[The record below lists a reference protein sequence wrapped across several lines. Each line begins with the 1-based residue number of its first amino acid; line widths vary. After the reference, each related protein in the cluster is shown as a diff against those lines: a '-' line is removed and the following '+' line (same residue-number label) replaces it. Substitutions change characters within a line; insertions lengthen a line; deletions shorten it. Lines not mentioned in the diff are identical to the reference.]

1 MTKRNKKKKPIYKPY
16 VSQTTP
22 DSLASG
28 SDAGSQTWVG
38 KGPKK
43 GKKKNSLKV
52 KRPKTSTDYGTA
64 GSKYSGKIVPRGG
77 EQQLGFVHADGSF
90 SRTPKAKFDL
100 MTYKT
105 SEDGSVPEG
114 TKPDFDHAVTRTN
127 DMTWKTP
134 TKKVKGRK
142 GLQEP
147 APVLF
152 KGKKYQDFEWIYEA
166 PKAWLQPTD
175 LIIDRHLESLT
186 VPATIESRAAIKD
199 AFLRAGGDKEKQEQ
213 YITQAMQDLQNLSEK
228 FETTK
233 QYEDGSYGPDRLA
246 DSSDQVDIIGSIWE
260 QFTSQV
266 ATKFDNTPGSSVA
279 ESAVGITGD
288 VLGAAGS
295 GAMTALE
302 FYQST
307 VVHPRNHFIAATAAF
322 FDSGS
327 GSPWDWGDSW
337 SGTYGI
343 DAGQAVAAS
352 TFNQFNMI
360 MSGLT
365 NGLKPPSAMSIGD
378 INPETGEPLT
388 PEEYQAA
395 SDRLDDDLR
404 DKGFGGNSSGNSLD
418 SPEFSENTYRP
429 LQYGR
434 QADHDRVNRWGEH
447 DLTGQ
452 LLSTYFTLGI
462 EIVGDPFVYAGKG
475 IKAVR
480 VGVQGSDWVQQSL
493 KSSALTPDWIT
504 KNGGSNGVLQVLE
517 NVSKRLAGS
526 TDMLDQQKL
535 MEAYRPGSWDEL
547 TWQQKK
553 RAKTRDKK
561 AARFSES
568 LKIEAEGI
576 ASTKDVNKI
585 IKMPMVAG
593 ANNPTYMAGIMADMK
608 DPEDVIDVMKYLAS
622 KRDTSEPLAR
632 LLRKYPSIGEEV
644 RNYSSFSRREGPS
657 SPANIFNGGTGTS
670 LGDDLKNGT
679 QNFIDPD
686 GQPWQYV
693 NHMKTRFAQDLADIG
708 PKADFSL
715 EQKLLST
722 SGQSLEFT
730 GTQVLPKGSAGKLS
744 PFASVQKRR
753 VDRAIKGGDDQTVT
767 TLLGDGAVHLLPV
780 RLIRWAGEQRAN
792 GWIPVGTIGAAAH
805 EYDAMVAWLRSADV
819 LTPGQRN
826 DMLNEYGRAV
836 SNGAEETSKLL
847 KSLEVDIAMMY
858 TYRDAVDA
866 GHITEFGGKAVHR
879 MKTPNVD
886 GLPRKSLARVAG
898 NIFNDIEFQ
907 KARFAKRKAELKKD
921 GDDFRYKPELLK
933 KLEAEEKAFLDEVD
947 AWTKQ
952 NDANRAAVAEWQAAR
967 DKKVRGQQNYG
978 VSFDD
983 MNGQSEI
990 IDTTLVQSQIANAM
1004 PLMDW
1009 KRFSDVSQGLV
1020 KMKRSIEISGA
1031 RNQRPVRVVTNKAD
1045 KFTGDFKTRFDESV
1059 PKALKTATHFKYGV
1073 LATNRAFQQLFR
1085 PAILLAFKYTPR
1097 SLFDAVAR
1105 NVAVLQ
1111 GSMFDAN
1118 TARAMGYNMQR
1129 RKNKLGLAAGSLPGA
1144 EYLGIDSTKR
1154 LNAKASQLEKVPLIR
1169 DIRKARK
1176 NQRDLREEG
1185 EYVNRYTTQH
1195 DALLAD
1201 KEYRIQAGLD
1211 VPEEYDNVLKV
1222 LRDNIDQARA
1232 KADIESDILKNS
1244 SLLKSL
1250 LKQDPKTIKRF
1261 DQVNAK
1267 LDSVT
1272 SRKRRAGS
1280 YSFNIGDGRG
1290 GNVRIPGWADP
1301 ENAVPSSVILS
1312 EVNAADTTATM
1323 VNMRQRYGGQ
1333 NQTAAADPWAN
1344 AVNGQ
1349 VNFNDGAEQ
1358 YWEAAVYLANNT
1370 LRSSDMAKLKLSG
1383 KSADEAFDFLNS
1395 KKGVDLKRYLTSTGQ
1410 LSEGA
1415 DKISY
1420 FNRFAGWYD
1429 STKVDLDKVFPAG
1442 SELKDAV
1449 RRKIVEGKEITPR
1462 ELANTFD
1469 EGIDAARPPLGG
1481 FGASDPSANRIQEMD
1496 TLTAKMQ
1503 DFSQFAFKVLGA
1515 NPETALGRHPMMNAS
1530 YRRHMTE
1537 ATQMHGTQY
1546 VEQNMG
1552 TVMRAALQRSVT
1564 DVKAVQYNVDRLSN
1578 AAWLFESIAP
1588 FFQAQL
1594 NTARVWGKI
1603 IAKDPSVLAR
1613 AAQIWDAAEG
1623 VVEIPAGSIAQAD
1636 VPIWSQLM
1644 AATGMDDA
1652 PDEYRFGVEPRNILS
1667 AIAPGN
1673 KGLDQMLG
1681 AGSSTDPEDSGNPTP
1696 SAASAVLSMFLPSL
1710 SGPWIQAPATAISQ
1724 AMVSVEDPNFL
1735 QNLVM
1740 EGTEYLTPY
1749 GLAGNDLDIPDVLGL
1764 PTGTFASGFIPA
1776 WAQSIAAGT
1785 MDTDKAKVRTA
1796 AMYVDLLVEWNRGG
1810 AEGPEP
1816 TWEDAKAMAKG
1827 GLFLDAIAKMSLP
1840 FGGMDVITANSHIT
1854 DEIRHWYNE
1863 GSSFEAVQRKLFQ
1876 KYGQDYFPL
1885 LSSKTKRAAY
1895 VPATRKAVNFL
1906 KNNEDLIRDF
1916 VFTGNNSADDQVERL
1931 KVFLEFNPML
1941 GAVDA
1946 NGGYDAVA
1954 AAELKKMKIPG
1965 MSNEMTYYD
1974 VYEDG
1979 SGLFSKSERHRG
1991 QHFANGVDVEH
2002 RAMMNK
2008 LQRKLDA
2015 DMKRAYSLGDKDD
2028 REAEVKKLEGAFFA
2042 EKQVLDSSKD
2052 LTYEQIASDFPA
2064 WENYKDQDD
2073 SANKLGLAMAKDILE
2088 TDAGSKAFTNIN
2100 PEFVASLN
2108 YFLEIRHS
2116 VQDAMSIAGQG
2127 GSDFYHSAAEERRK
2141 VIMDD
2146 YKDVTDRLTD
2156 SSTQFKSFFQTFFAS
2171 ELYRT
2176 DGRGTRTGPRAT
2188 FAGDFIPRPWTALER
2203 KQRGYDEWSDQEK
2216 EVRSKVFKQT
2226 NFDETGAKRSKRMKN
2241 RQELQK
2247 RKREKEKQQRN
2258 AKRKQKAGR

>member
-1 MTKRNKKKKPIYKPY
+1 MFWVKNK
-16 VSQTTP
+16 
-22 DSLASG
+22 
-28 SDAGSQTWVG
+28 
-38 KGPKK
+38 
-43 GKKKNSLKV
+43 
-52 KRPKTSTDYGTA
+52 
-64 GSKYSGKIVPRGG
+64 
-77 EQQLGFVHADGSF
+77 
-90 SRTPKAKFDL
+90 
-100 MTYKT
+100 
-105 SEDGSVPEG
+105 
-114 TKPDFDHAVTRTN
+114 
-127 DMTWKTP
+127 
-134 TKKVKGRK
+134 
-142 GLQEP
+142 
-147 APVLF
+147 
-152 KGKKYQDFEWIYEA
+152 
-166 PKAWLQPTD
+166 
-175 LIIDRHLESLT
+175 
-186 VPATIESRAAIKD
+186 
-199 AFLRAGGDKEKQEQ
+199 
-213 YITQAMQDLQNLSEK
+213 
-228 FETTK
+228 
-233 QYEDGSYGPDRLA
+233 
-246 DSSDQVDIIGSIWE
+246 
-260 QFTSQV
+260 
-266 ATKFDNTPGSSVA
+266 
-279 ESAVGITGD
+279 
-288 VLGAAGS
+288 
-295 GAMTALE
+295 
-302 FYQST
+302 
-307 VVHPRNHFIAATAAF
+307 
-322 FDSGS
+322 
-327 GSPWDWGDSW
+327 
-337 SGTYGI
+337 
-343 DAGQAVAAS
+343 
-352 TFNQFNMI
+352 
-360 MSGLT
+360 
-365 NGLKPPSAMSIGD
+365 
-378 INPETGEPLT
+378 
-388 PEEYQAA
+388 
-395 SDRLDDDLR
+395 
-404 DKGFGGNSSGNSLD
+404 
-418 SPEFSENTYRP
+418 
-429 LQYGR
+429 
-434 QADHDRVNRWGEH
+434 
-447 DLTGQ
+447 
-452 LLSTYFTLGI
+452 
-462 EIVGDPFVYAGKG
+462 
-475 IKAVR
+475 
-480 VGVQGSDWVQQSL
+480 
-493 KSSALTPDWIT
+493 TPDWIT

-517 NVSKRLAGS
+517 NASKRLAGS

-553 RAKTRDKK
+553 RAKTRDKR
-561 AARFSES
+561 AARFGES

-644 RNYSSFSRREGPS
+644 RNYSNFSRREGPS

-670 LGDDLKNGT
+670 LGDDLKNGS

-693 NHMKTRFAQDLADIG
+693 NHMKTRFGQDLADIG

-722 SGQSLEFT
+722 SGRSLEFS
-730 GTQVLPKGSAGKLS
+730 GTQLLPKGSAGKLS

-753 VDRAIKGGDDQTVT
+753 VDRAIKGGDNQTVT

-792 GWIPVGTIGAAAH
+792 GWIPVGTVGAAAH

-847 KSLEVDIAMMY
+847 KGLEVDIAMMY
-858 TYRDAVDA
+858 TYRDAVDS
-866 GHITEFGGKAVHR
+866 GLIKTFGGKAVHR

-898 NIFNDIEFQ
+898 DLFNDIEFQ
-907 KARFAKRKAELKKD
+907 RTRFAKRRAELEKDAKRKVDDIDGFRYDPQKLEDLKAE
-921 GDDFRYKPELLK
+921 
-933 KLEAEEKAFLDEVD
+933 EAEFLAEVK
-947 AWTKQ
+947 AWTAQ
-952 NDANRAAVAEWQAAR
+952 NDANRKAVAEWQAAR
-967 DKKVRGQQNYG
+967 DKQVTGQQNYG
-978 VSFDD
+978 VTFDD
-983 MNGQSEI
+983 TKGLEEI
-990 IDTTLVQSQIANAM
+990 IDTTLVQSQIANSM

-1020 KMKRSIEISGA
+1020 KMKRPIIGPNGK
-1031 RNQRPVRVVTNKAD
+1031 RGPRPVRVVTNESDIFK
-1045 KFTGDFKTRFDESV
+1045 GDFKQRFDDSV

-1154 LNAKASQLEKVPLIR
+1154 LNAKASQLEKVPLIQN
-1169 DIRKARK
+1169 IGKARK
-1176 NQRDLREEG
+1176 SQRDLRKENKDLENAITF
-1185 EYVNRYTTQH
+1185 E
-1195 DALLAD
+1195 DSLLAD
-1201 KEYRIQAGLD
+1201 IEYRTQTGQKIPKEYDGMLTEVRA
-1211 VPEEYDNVLKV
+1211 
-1222 LRDNIDQARA
+1222 NINHARA

-1267 LDSVT
+1267 LDSIT
-1272 SRKRRAGS
+1272 HPKRRAGS
-1280 YSFNIGDGRG
+1280 YSFNIGDGSG

-1301 ENAVPSSVILS
+1301 ENAIPSSVILS

-1323 VNMRQRYGGQ
+1323 VNMRQRYGG
-1333 NQTAAADPWAN
+1333 TVADPWAN
-1344 AVNGQ
+1344 AVNGVVQ
-1349 VNFNDGAEQ
+1349 FNGGTEQ

-1395 KKGVDLKRYLTSTGQ
+1395 KKGVDLKRYLASTGQ

-1415 DKISY
+1415 DGLSY
-1420 FNRFAGWYD
+1420 FARFKNWYD
-1429 STKVDLDKVFPAG
+1429 STKIDLDEVFPPG

-1462 ELANTFD
+1462 ELANTYNRGPAD
-1469 EGIDAARPPLGG
+1469 PNVTGVPLGDKPRPPLGG
-1481 FGASDPSANRIQEMD
+1481 FSASDPSANMIQEMD

-1537 ATQMHGTQY
+1537 ATQMHGTQH
-1546 VEQNMG
+1546 VEQNMK

-1578 AAWLFESIAP
+1578 AAWLFESISP

-1644 AATGMDDA
+1644 AATGMDNA

-1681 AGSSTDPEDSGNPTP
+1681 AGSSTDPADSGNPTP
-1696 SAASAVLSMFLPSL
+1696 SAASAILSMFLPSP

-1740 EGTEYLTPY
+1740 EGTEFLTPY
-1749 GLAGNDLDIPDVLGL
+1749 GLADNDLDIPDVLGL
-1764 PTGTFASGFIPA
+1764 PTGSFASGFIPA
-1776 WAQSIAAGT
+1776 WAKSIAAGT

-1796 AMYVDLLVEWNRGG
+1796 AMYTDLLIDWNRSG

-1816 TWEDAKAMAKG
+1816 TWEEAKEMAKG

-1863 GSSFEAVQRKLFQ
+1863 GAGFEVVQRKLFQ

-1906 KNNEDLIRDF
+1906 KDNEDLIRDF
-1916 VFTGNNSADDQVERL
+1916 VFTGNNSVDDQVERL

-1941 GAVDA
+1941 GAVEA

-1954 AAELKKMKIPG
+1954 AAELKEMKIPG
-1965 MSNEMTYYD
+1965 MGHEMTYYD

-1979 SGLFSKSERHRG
+1979 AGLFSKSERHRG
-1991 QHFANGVDVEH
+1991 QHYANGVDVEH

-2008 LQRKLDA
+2008 LQRKFDA

-2028 REAEVKKLEGAFFA
+2028 RKAEVKKLNSAFFA

-2052 LTYEQIASDFPA
+2052 STLRQIASKFPA
-2064 WENYKDQDD
+2064 WDNYVDQDD
-2073 SANKLGLAMAKDILE
+2073 SGPQLGLAMAEDVLG

-2100 PEFVASLN
+2100 PEFVATLN

-2116 VQDAMSIAGQG
+2116 VQDAMGIAGQG
-2127 GSDFYHSAAEERRK
+2127 GSDFYHAPAEARRK
-2141 VIMDD
+2141 VIMED
-2146 YKDVTDRLTD
+2146 YKAVTDRLTD

-2176 DGRGTRTGPRAT
+2176 DSMGTKTGPVAT
-2188 FAGDFIPRPWTALER
+2188 FGTDFIPRPWTALER
-2203 KQRGYDEWSDQEK
+2203 KQRGYDEWSDEEK

-2226 NFDETGAKRSKRMKN
+2226 NFDETGARKNRRIKN

-2247 RKREKEKQQRN
+2247 RKREEEKRQRN
-2258 AKRKQKAGR
+2258 AKRNQKAGR